1 MPDFFPKG
9 RVSGKSFL
17 GGKTQLKQKGHN
29 WDLRT
34 LARYL
39 TSLGSKAILLALL
52 AVAATN
58 GSLLPL
64 PSCRQRA
71 CFEMRP
77 PLPQNFY
84 SAVANELLK
93 VGVNAALP
101 IWMAEGAGA
110 DPDGF
115 VSHPGTLFPRP
126 LPPAAPA
133 AQVSAVSARFRFL
146 GSLMAKASRD
156 NFIVPDCIISCL
168 PSIIS

>member
-1 MPDFFPKG
+1 M
-9 RVSGKSFL
+9 
-17 GGKTQLKQKGHN
+17 
-29 WDLRT
+29 
-34 LARYL
+34 ARYL

-58 GSLLPL
+58 GSLLPLDTHAPL

-156 NFIVPDCIISCL
+156 NFIVPDCIIIV
-168 PSIIS
+168 PAINN